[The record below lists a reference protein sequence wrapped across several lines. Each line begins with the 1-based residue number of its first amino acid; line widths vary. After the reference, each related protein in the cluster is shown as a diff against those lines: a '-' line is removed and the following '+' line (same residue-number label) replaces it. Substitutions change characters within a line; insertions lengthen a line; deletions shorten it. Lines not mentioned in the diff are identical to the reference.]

1 MPQLNSQLRGG
12 RDNKRCLT
20 TSRVGG
26 IKFKLVL
33 LTIIVGLVLV
43 VWPNT
48 QLLADMILAH
58 NVQLGG
64 ELGVMAGR
72 LELTERAD
80 LILRASEPQLQTKQQ
95 FNQNC
100 QRKEATAFILGCYN
114 GRNIFVYQVNNQ
126 ELAGISEVTL
136 AHELL
141 HAVYRRMTP
150 QQRTHINQLLVTD
163 YNRVKT
169 SELEQ
174 RMKLYQ
180 RTQPG
185 EFENELHSILGTE
198 FAGLSEELEQHY
210 RQIFKNR
217 QAIVAMNQA
226 SQRPFWQKQQLL
238 DNLKTEIT
246 NDEASLKQRQ
256 VEHEQAVRA
265 FNAEVVKFNQRASMA
280 GGFQTQAEFQARRAE
295 LASLQAQLR
304 QRQSQLTTAITQL
317 NQKIDQYNQTN
328 LAMQELNRSL
338 DSLDTPQLPNIGAN

>member
-1 MPQLNSQLRGG
+1 MPQPNSRLCSGC
-12 RDNKRCLT
+12 DDKRCLNA
-20 TSRVGG
+20 SRIGG
-26 IKFKLVL
+26 VKFKLVL
-33 LTIIVGLVLV
+33 LTVIVGLVLF

-48 QLLADMILAH
+48 QLLTDMILAH
-58 NVQLGG
+58 NVRLNG
-64 ELGVMAGR
+64 ELGAMAGR
-72 LELTERAD
+72 LELTSRAD

-114 GRNIFVYQVNNQ
+114 GRSIFVYQVNNQ

-226 SQRPFWQKQQLL
+226 SQRPFWQKQQVLER
-238 DNLKTEIT
+238 LKAEIAS
-246 NDEASLKQRQ
+246 DEMTLKQRQ
-256 VEHEQAVRA
+256 ADYEQAVRA
-265 FNAEVVKFNQRASMA
+265 FNTEVAKFNQRASTA

-295 LASLQAQLR
+295 LASRQAQLR

-317 NQKIDQYNQTN
+317 NQKIDRYNQTN
-328 LAMQELNRSL
+328 LAMHELNRSL
-338 DSLDTPQLPNIGAN
+338 DSLDSPQAPDTGVN

>member
-1 MPQLNSQLRGG
+1 MSQLNSRLRGG
-12 RDNKRCLT
+12 RDDKRCLN
-20 TSRVGG
+20 TSRIGG
-26 IKFKLVL
+26 VKFKIAL
-33 LTIIVGLVLV
+33 LTIIIGLVLF

-48 QLLADMILAH
+48 QLFTDMILAH
-58 NVQLGG
+58 NVQLSG
-64 ELGVMAGR
+64 ELGAMAGR

-114 GRNIFVYQVNNQ
+114 GRSIFVYQVSNQ
-126 ELAGISEVTL
+126 ELVGISEVTL

-150 QQRTHINQLLVTD
+150 QQRTRINQLLVVD

-198 FAGLSEELEQHY
+198 FAGLSEELERHY

-226 SQRPFWQKQQLL
+226 SQRPFWQKQQVLER
-238 DNLKTEIT
+238 LKTEIT
-246 NDEASLKQRQ
+246 SDESSLKQRQ
-256 VEHEQAVRA
+256 AEYEQAVRA
-265 FNAEVVKFNQRASMA
+265 FNAEVVKFNQRASTA

-295 LASLQAQLR
+295 LASRQAQLR

-317 NQKIDQYNQTN
+317 NQKIDRYNQTN
-328 LAMQELNRSL
+328 LAMHELNRSL
-338 DSLDTPQLPNIGAN
+338 DSLDSPQAPDTGVN